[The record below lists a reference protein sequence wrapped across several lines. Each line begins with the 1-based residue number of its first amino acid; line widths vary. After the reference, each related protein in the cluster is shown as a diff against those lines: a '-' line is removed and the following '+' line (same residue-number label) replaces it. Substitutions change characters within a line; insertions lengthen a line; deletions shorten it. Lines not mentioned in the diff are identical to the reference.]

1 MIKKTNKKKYM
12 EEPIIECDKSKEVVA
27 NCDQPEEV
35 VTNCDNQQITK
46 LY

>member
-27 NCDQPEEV
+27 KCDRL
-35 VTNCDNQQITK
+35 QITK